1 MININYK
8 YVKSIGG
15 NKVCIFNS
23 ISDFQNSSSKT
34 LLISNLLLLLL

>member
-8 YVKSIGG
+8 YVKPIGG

-23 ISDFQNSSSKT
+23 ISDFQNSSHLKPPSPPP
-34 LLISNLLLLLL
+34 LRSI